1 LKHHAVHST
10 PHGSG
15 ANTLNK
21 VSLAGVLISLGII
34 YGDIGTSPL
43 YVFKAIVNIH
53 TIESTLVLGG
63 LSCVFWTLTLQTTL
77 KYIILTL
84 RADNKGEGGIFSLF
98 ALVRRKGNILWIP
111 AIIPAIIGGAALL
124 ADGIITPP
132 ISVSSAVEGLRIYNP
147 EIPTVS
153 IVLVIL
159 TILFTM
165 QQIGTESVGK
175 TFGPIMIVWFGML
188 AVLGGISLS
197 TYPEVLKAINP
208 IYAYDLLVLY
218 PHGFYILGAVFLCT
232 TGAEALYSDM
242 GHCGRKNI
250 RISWIFVKTCLLIN
264 YFGQGAW
271 LMSLEGQKLGD
282 LNPFF
287 AIMPSWFVIIG
298 VIIATTAAII
308 ASQALITGSF
318 TLINEAMK
326 LDLWPKMQVNY
337 PTEERGQMYIP
348 GLNWLLWFGC
358 CFVVLYFRESAAM
371 EAAYGLAIT
380 LTMLMTTI
388 LLGKYLVFKRWP
400 AILIGLFLSVY
411 LSIELSFLFANLTK
425 FLHGGWVSLFVGG
438 MLAFV
443 MFVWFRT
450 RKIKNRF
457 TEYVPIKTY
466 LSMLQELSKDNSV
479 PKYATH
485 LVYLTSSPT
494 INLLDRK
501 IIYSILQKQPKRAD
515 VYWFIH
521 VEVTDD
527 PYGKAYRVHHM
538 ANNDVIRID
547 YYLGF
552 RVHQQINILFRK
564 VVEDLVKNGEVDI
577 TSRYES
583 LKSNSIAGDF
593 RFVVLEKYLSEETKL
608 SFFDRFLLKSYFVLR
623 KLSLSE
629 ERGFGLDNSYVT
641 VEKVPLTVSAT
652 EVTDLVRLS

>member
-1 LKHHAVHST
+1 LKHQAAHAT

-43 YVFKAIVNIH
+43 YVFKAIVHTH
-53 TIESTLVLGG
+53 TIDSTLILGG

-132 ISVSSAVEGLRIYNP
+132 ISVSSAVEGLRVYNP

-188 AVLGGISLS
+188 AVLGGFSLS

-287 AIMPSWFVIIG
+287 CHN
-298 VIIATTAAII
+298 
-308 ASQALITGSF
+308 ALLVCNHRCNYCNDRSNYCQSG
-318 TLINEAMK
+318 IN
-326 LDLWPKMQVNY
+326 
-337 PTEERGQMYIP
+337 
-348 GLNWLLWFGC
+348 
-358 CFVVLYFRESAAM
+358 
-371 EAAYGLAIT
+371 
-380 LTMLMTTI
+380 
-388 LLGKYLVFKRWP
+388 
-400 AILIGLFLSVY
+400 
-411 LSIELSFLFANLTK
+411 
-425 FLHGGWVSLFVGG
+425 H
-438 MLAFV
+438 
-443 MFVWFRT
+443 
-450 RKIKNRF
+450 
-457 TEYVPIKTY
+457 
-466 LSMLQELSKDNSV
+466 
-479 PKYATH
+479 
-485 LVYLTSSPT
+485 
-494 INLLDRK
+494 
-501 IIYSILQKQPKRAD
+501 
-515 VYWFIH
+515 
-521 VEVTDD
+521 
-527 PYGKAYRVHHM
+527 
-538 ANNDVIRID
+538 
-547 YYLGF
+547 
-552 RVHQQINILFRK
+552 
-564 VVEDLVKNGEVDI
+564 
-577 TSRYES
+577 
-583 LKSNSIAGDF
+583 
-593 RFVVLEKYLSEETKL
+593 
-608 SFFDRFLLKSYFVLR
+608 RFLY
-623 KLSLSE
+623 
-629 ERGFGLDNSYVT
+629 LD
-641 VEKVPLTVSAT
+641 
-652 EVTDLVRLS
+652 